1 MNGQRI
7 GRLPRS
13 SRQQGHSRMVCYT
26 AWSEPNPEDTKPN
39 LFTCGFDRV
48 VLGWSIQRRES
59 ASTKDTES
67 INATVAS
74 SMNSPSLAGGSS
86 NAMINN
92 EAVCSVNNN
101 IMGAGGGSMTTTT
114 AAGSIASTPAMNNKI
129 SISLRGNKE
138 LGSIKDN
145 M

>member
-1 MNGQRI
+1 MHSKI
-7 GRLPRS
+7 WLVITRLNIRVLS
-13 SRQQGHSRMVCYT
+13 
-26 AWSEPNPEDTKPN
+26 AF
-39 LFTCGFDRV
+39 LFL
-48 VLGWSIQRRES
+48 LGLILKWKIKLRRES
-59 ASTKDTES
+59 ASTKDAES

-101 IMGAGGGSMTTTT
+101 IMGAGGGSLTTTT